1 MERLPDAELEVM
13 RAVWAL
19 EAPAQTGDIRRE
31 LEKGRAWN
39 LSALQTLLTRL
50 TGRGFLRTEKAG
62 RQRAYTP
69 LVGEEE
75 YLAFENRPFFRGAR
89 GASVS
94 RLVAALYES
103 DSIGEEDLRE
113 LRAFL
118 DRAEGKGGTA

>member
-1 MERLPDAELEVM
+1 MERLPDAELTVM

-19 EAPAQTGDIRRE
+19 KAPASTGEIHRE
-31 LEKGRAWN
+31 LEKERPWN

-50 TGRGFLRTEKAG
+50 TGRGFLRTEKEG
-62 RQRAYTP
+62 RRRSYTP
-69 LVGEEE
+69 LIPEAD
-75 YLAFENRPFFRGAR
+75 YLAFENRPFFRGGR

-103 DSIGEEDLRE
+103 RSIGREDLEE

-118 DRAEGKGGTA
+118 DEAAGRGDK